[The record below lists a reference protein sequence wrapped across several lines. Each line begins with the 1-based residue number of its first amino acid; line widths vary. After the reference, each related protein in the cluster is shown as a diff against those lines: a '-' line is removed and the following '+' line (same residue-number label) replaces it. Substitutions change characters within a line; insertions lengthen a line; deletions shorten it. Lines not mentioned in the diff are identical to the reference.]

1 MDNSGTTETITV
13 RMTKSGDTTEVTVL
27 HKRPERIQVVLGKG
41 VHSVQCDLVPTRNG
55 LAYSGEVMGREIVYE
70 RSAEQVKADLDRL
83 DPRLK
88 QYRPGR

>member
-1 MDNSGTTETITV
+1 MGNSGTTETITV

-70 RSAEQVKADLDRL
+70 CSAEQVKADLDRL

>member
-1 MDNSGTTETITV
+1 MNNRDTTETITV
-13 RMTKSGDTTEVTVL
+13 RMTKSGDTTEVVVL

-70 RSAEQVKADLDRL
+70 CSTEQVKADLDRL
-83 DPRLK
+83 DPESR